1 MGFSRE
7 FLPPP
12 KRGKGESQSGGNCL
26 NLTTRHGGRV
36 RENPAV
42 STQGHLGAKM
52 VSLDQR
58 PRPHQPQ
65 CCLPHGLPPEP
76 RHIRLT
82 LPQVLG
88 VPLPAPGTSPVTSTE
103 LLPQVTKVSPKRP
116 LPRRPALTISLTKH
130 PSPTNPSTWFSL
142 PHRNQYI
149 LTSHIYLC
157 TTCLPTG

>member
-1 MGFSRE
+1 MSHRVGVTD
-7 FLPPP
+7 
-12 KRGKGESQSGGNCL
+12 CL

-76 RHIRLT
+76 QHIRLT

-88 VPLPAPGTSPVTSTE
+88 VLPPAPGTSPVTSTE

-116 LPRRPALTISLTKH
+116 LPQRPALTASLTEH
-130 PSPTNPSTWFSL
+130 PSPTNPSTWFSF
-142 PHRNQYI
+142 PQGNHYI
-149 LTSHIYLC
+149 LTSHSCVLHVFQ
-157 TTCLPTG
+157 